1 MTSVASYE
9 EKERLPLHLKGK
21 ERERER
27 ERGVDLSVMEA
38 RKKRGCRPIKWGLCQ
53 LWVKIGWYLN
63 FLTLLYWYLHILG
76 A

>member
-53 LWVKIGWYLN
+53 L
-63 FLTLLYWYLHILG
+63 
-76 A
+76 